1 MKMSRSFKNKSKN
14 TDSAKRDNDKNNINF
29 SRPEYSGQSR
39 KDFFK
44 LWLLAKCL

>member
-29 SRPEYSGQSR
+29 SRHRVVTTWQSR
-39 KDFFK
+39 KVAKNKK
-44 LWLLAKCL
+44 LIK